1 MFLKM
6 GFIMLRAIKKI
17 VEAYVELVI
26 QASEMESRSWVL
38 SKR

>member
-1 MFLKM
+1 
-6 GFIMLRAIKKI
+6 MLQTIVKV
-17 VEAYVELVI
+17 VEAYIELVI